1 MDAIPF
7 FMGKQVFETGEIVL
21 PAGEGRASFL
31 PREEM
36 AEAAVNV
43 LISKGNEGKP
53 YNISNI
59 YSYDY
64 MEISDTL
71 SDISGKEISYHPVS
85 IEEYINNSLKV
96 GIPQPIVDMVAVFSS
111 AQAAGDFDV
120 PSIDIE
126 ILLGRKPSTMK
137 SFMKTFYQNLSKK
150 T

>member
-64 MEISDTL
+64 MEISVHFL
-71 SDISGKEISYHPVS
+71 IYP
-85 IEEYINNSLKV
+85 
-96 GIPQPIVDMVAVFSS
+96 A
-111 AQAAGDFDV
+111 
-120 PSIDIE
+120 
-126 ILLGRKPSTMK
+126 
-137 SFMKTFYQNLSKK
+137 KK
-150 T
+150 FLIIRFR